1 MGQKLTMKPILR
13 AGYSGEV
20 MSDDNNATV
29 VITDIRKALAAA
41 EDEAK
46 QKPACLLVVGGE
58 LNGSIFNLVGGENV
72 IGRNPDCTIPLD
84 FHGVSRKHFTV
95 TVTEDDVVL
104 TDLGSA
110 NGTYLNNQKLADPV
124 VLKRADIIK
133 IGSIAMKFLPSGD
146 PERLT
151 YDKLHEE
158 ANTDGLT
165 KCYNKTYFNNSLETE
180 VKKCKVTGKP
190 LTLIIF
196 DLDHFKKLNDNYG
209 HDAGDFVLKE
219 KARLIRDNGI
229 RQGDVFARYG
239 GEEFCI
245 LLPNTNLKQGF
256 EIAERL
262 RKLIEKH
269 EFIYDGKRLP
279 VAASIGVAD
288 YRQGVSNGT
297 DLFKRADS
305 AVYKSKEGG
314 RNQVNF
320 FKG

>member
-1 MGQKLTMKPILR
+1 
-13 AGYSGEV
+13 
-20 MSDDNNATV
+20 MSDDKNATV

-58 LNGSIFNLVGGENV
+58 LNGSIYNLPVGETV
-72 IGRNPDCTIPLD
+72 VGRNPDCSIPLD
-84 FHGVSRKHFTV
+84 FHGISRRHFTISVDDTEV
-95 TVTEDDVVL
+95 TL
-104 TDLGSA
+104 TDLASA
-110 NGTYLNNQKLADPV
+110 NGTYLNNNKVSAPV
-124 VLKRADIIK
+124 VLKRGDMVK
-133 IGSIAMKFLPSGD
+133 IGAVALKFLPKGD

-151 YDKLHEE
+151 YDKLLEE
-158 ANTDGLT
+158 AHTDGLT
-165 KCYNKTYFNNSLETE
+165 KCYNKAYFNTALELE
-180 VKKCKVTGKP
+180 IKKSKVTGKP

-196 DLDHFKKLNDNYG
+196 DLDHFKKLNDTYG
-209 HDAGDFVLKE
+209 HDAGDYVLKE
-219 KARLIRDNGI
+219 KSHIIRDHGI
-229 RQGDVFARYG
+229 RQGDIFARYG

-262 RKLIEKH
+262 RNLIQKH

-279 VAASIGVAD
+279 VTASVGIAD
-288 YRQGVSNGT
+288 YRQGVNNGT
-297 DLFKRADS
+297 DLFKRADK
-305 AVYKSKEGG
+305 AVYMSKDGG

>member
-1 MGQKLTMKPILR
+1 
-13 AGYSGEV
+13 

-41 EDEAK
+41 DEEA
-46 QKPACLLVVGGE
+46 QEKPACLLVVGGE
-58 LNGSIFNLVGGENV
+58 LNGSIFNLPQGESTV
-72 IGRNPDCTIPLD
+72 GRNPDLSISLD
-84 FHGVSRKHFTV
+84 FHGVSRKHFTITVDDSGV
-95 TVTEDDVVL
+95 TL

-110 NGTYLNNQKLADPV
+110 NGTYLNNKKLETPTQ
-124 VLKRADIIK
+124 LKAGDIIK
-133 IGSIAMKFLPSGD
+133 IGSIAMKFIPKGD

-165 KCYNKTYFNNSLETE
+165 KCYNKMYFNNQLELE
-180 VKKCKVTGKP
+180 VKKSKVTGKP
-190 LTLIIF
+190 LALIIF
-196 DLDHFKKLNDNYG
+196 DLDHFKNLNDNFG
-209 HDAGDFVLKE
+209 HDAGDYVLKE
-219 KARLIRDNGI
+219 LARIIRDNGI

-256 EIAERL
+256 EIAERQ

-269 EFIYDGKRLP
+269 EFIYDNKRLP
-279 VAASIGVAD
+279 VTASVGIAD
-288 YRQGVSNGT
+288 YREGVNTGT
-297 DLFKRADS
+297 DLFKRSDS

-320 FKG
+320 YKG

>member
-1 MGQKLTMKPILR
+1 
-13 AGYSGEV
+13 
-20 MSDDNNATV
+20 MSDSNATV
-29 VITDIRKALAAA
+29 VITDIRKALAAS

-58 LNGSIFNLVGGENV
+58 LNGSIFNLDNGESV
-72 IGRNPDCTIPLD
+72 IGRNPDCTISLD
-84 FHGVSRKHFTV
+84 FHGISRKHFTI
-95 TVTEDDVVL
+95 TVDESNDVIL

-110 NGTYLNNQKLADPV
+110 NGTYLNNQKLTEPV
-124 VLKRADIIK
+124 TLKRADMIK
-133 IGSIAMKFLPSGD
+133 IGAVAMKYIPKGD

-158 ANTDGLT
+158 AHTDGLT
-165 KCYNKTYFNNSLETE
+165 KCYNKMYFNNQLELE
-180 VKKCKVTGKP
+180 LKKSKVTGKP

-196 DLDHFKKLNDNYG
+196 DLDHFKKLNDNFG
-209 HDAGDFVLKE
+209 HDAGDYVLKE
-219 KARLIRDNGI
+219 KARVIREHGI
-229 RQGDVFARYG
+229 RQGDIFARYG

-262 RKLIEKH
+262 RKQIEKH
-269 EFIYDGKRLP
+269 EFLYDGKRLP

-288 YRQGVSNGT
+288 YRMGVNNGT

-320 FKG
+320 YKDK

>member
-1 MGQKLTMKPILR
+1 VNIL
-13 AGYSGEV
+13 GEV

-41 EDEAK
+41 EEEAK

-58 LNGSIFNLVGGENV
+58 LNGSIFNLENGDNV
-72 IGRNPDCTIPLD
+72 VGRNPDCQIPLD
-84 FHGVSRKHFTV
+84 FSGVSRKHFSIEVTESEV
-95 TVTEDDVVL
+95 TVTDC
-104 TDLGSA
+104 GSA
-110 NGTYLNNQKLADPV
+110 NGTYLNNQKLESATK
-124 VLKRADIIK
+124 LKRGDIIK
-133 IGSIAMKFLPSGD
+133 IGAIAMKYLPKGD

-165 KCYNKTYFNNSLETE
+165 KCYNKTYFNNQLELE
-180 VKKCKVTGKP
+180 VKKSKVTGKP

-219 KARLIRDNGI
+219 KARLLRENGI

-239 GEEFCI
+239 GEEFCV

-262 RKLIEKH
+262 RKLVEKH

-279 VAASIGVAD
+279 VTASIGVAD
-288 YRQGVSNGT
+288 YRQGVNTGT
-297 DLFKRADS
+297 DLFKRADT

>member
-1 MGQKLTMKPILR
+1 
-13 AGYSGEV
+13 
-20 MSDDNNATV
+20 MSDNNSTV

-58 LNGSIFNLVGGENV
+58 LNGSIYNLNGGETIV
-72 IGRNPDCTIPLD
+72 GRNPDCTIPLD
-84 FHGVSRKHFTV
+84 FHGISRRHFTISVDENEV
-95 TVTEDDVVL
+95 TL
-104 TDLGSA
+104 TDLQSA
-110 NGTYLNNQKLADPV
+110 NGTYLNNNKVEAPV
-124 VLKRADIIK
+124 VLKRGDMIK
-133 IGSIAMKFLPSGD
+133 IGAVALKYLPKGD

-151 YDKLHEE
+151 YDKLLEE
-158 ANTDGLT
+158 AHTDGLT
-165 KCYNKTYFNNSLETE
+165 KCYNKAYFNNSLELE
-180 VKKCKVTGKP
+180 VKKSKVTGKP
-190 LTLIIF
+190 LTLIVF
-196 DLDHFKKLNDNYG
+196 DLDHFKKLNDNFG
-209 HDAGDFVLKE
+209 HDAGDYVLKE
-219 KARLIRDNGI
+219 MSHIIRTNGI
-229 RQGDVFARYG
+229 RQGDILARYG

-262 RKLIEKH
+262 RGMIQKH

-279 VAASIGVAD
+279 VTASIGTAD
-288 YRQGVSNGT
+288 YRQGVNTGT

-320 FKG
+320 YKG

>member
-1 MGQKLTMKPILR
+1 
-13 AGYSGEV
+13 
-20 MSDDNNATV
+20 MSDENNNATV

-41 EDEAK
+41 DEEAK
-46 QKPACLLVVGGE
+46 QRPACLLVVGGE
-58 LNGSIFNLVGGENV
+58 LNGSIFNLHPGEIV
-72 IGRNPDCTIPLD
+72 VGRNPDCNIPLD
-84 FHGVSRKHFTV
+84 FHGISRRHFTV
-95 TVTEDDVVL
+95 TVRESEVIV

-110 NGTYLNNQKLADPV
+110 NGTYLNNQKLESPTA
-124 VLKRADIIK
+124 LKRADMIK
-133 IGSIAMKFLPSGD
+133 IGAIAMKYLPKGD

-151 YDKLHEE
+151 YDKLHQE
-158 ANTDGLT
+158 ANSDGLT
-165 KCYNKTYFNNSLETE
+165 KCYNKIFFNNQLELE
-180 VKKCKVTGKP
+180 VKKCKVTGSP

-219 KARLIRDNGI
+219 KARLIRENGI
-229 RQGDVFARYG
+229 RQGDIFARYG

-262 RKLIEKH
+262 RKLVEKH

-279 VAASIGVAD
+279 VTASIGVAD
-288 YRQGVSNGT
+288 YRMGVNNGT

-320 FKG
+320 YKA

>member
-1 MGQKLTMKPILR
+1 
-13 AGYSGEV
+13 

-29 VITDIRKALAAA
+29 VITDIRKALASL
-41 EDEAK
+41 EEEAK

-58 LNGSIFNLVGGENV
+58 LNGSIFNLPPGETEV
-72 IGRNPDCTIPLD
+72 GRNPDCTISLD
-84 FHGVSRKHFTV
+84 FHGVSRRHFTI
-95 TVTEDDVVL
+95 TVTESDVTV

-110 NGTYLNNQKLADPV
+110 NGTYLNNQKLTEPT
-124 VLKRADIIK
+124 VLKRADVIK
-133 IGSIAMKFLPSGD
+133 IGAIAMKFLPKGD

-165 KCYNKTYFNNSLETE
+165 KCYNKTFFNNQLEME

-190 LTLIIF
+190 LSLIIF

-219 KARLIRDNGI
+219 KARLIRENGI
-229 RQGDVFARYG
+229 RQGDIFARYG

-262 RKLIEKH
+262 RKLVEKH

-279 VAASIGVAD
+279 VTASIGVAD
-288 YRQGVSNGT
+288 YRQGVNNGT

-320 FKG
+320 FKA